1 MRARSQGSKRGR
13 RVKMK
18 LQINVECRN
27 LDKEAVFKLVELL
40 EGTPKDK
47 KVEAEAEEPA
57 PLAHEMDETSSEVTL
72 EDLAA
77 ATRPLLDEGKHEEVR
92 ALLTKYNVK
101 SLPELKESQRIDF
114 LRELKRLREGVQ

>member
-1 MRARSQGSKRGR
+1 MSKEGER
-13 RVKMK
+13 KMK

-27 LDKEAVFKLVELL
+27 LDKEAVFKLVDLL
-40 EGTPKDK
+40 EGTPNDRA
-47 KVEAEAEEPA
+47 EAEAEEPA
-57 PLAHEMDETSSEVTL
+57 PLAHEVEETSAEVTL

-92 ALLTKYNVK
+92 ALLTKYSVK

-114 LRELKRLREGVQ
+114 LRQLRRIGKEA

>member
-1 MRARSQGSKRGR
+1 
-13 RVKMK
+13 MK
-18 LQINVECRN
+18 LQINVECQN

-40 EGTPKDK
+40 EGTPKERA
-47 KVEAEAEEPA
+47 EAEAEKPA
-57 PLAHEMDETSSEVTL
+57 PLAHEMDETSPGVTL

-114 LRELKRLREGVQ
+114 LGQLKRIREGA

>member
-1 MRARSQGSKRGR
+1 MSKEGER
-13 RVKMK
+13 KMK

-40 EGTPKDK
+40 EGTPSDR
-47 KVEAEAEEPA
+47 AETEPETEEPA
-57 PLAHEMDETSSEVTL
+57 PLAHEMDDTGAEVAL

-77 ATRPLLDEGKHEEVR
+77 AARPLLDEGKHEEVR
-92 ALLTKYNVK
+92 ALLTKYSVK

-114 LRELKRLREGVQ
+114 LRQLRKLGKGA

>member
-1 MRARSQGSKRGR
+1 
-13 RVKMK
+13 MK

-40 EGTPKDK
+40 EGTPSDR
-47 KVEAEAEEPA
+47 AETETEEPA
-57 PLAHEMDETSSEVTL
+57 PLAHEMDEPGAEVTL

-101 SLPELKESQRIDF
+101 SLPELKESQRVDF
-114 LRELKRLREGVQ
+114 LRQLRGMRKEA

>member
-1 MRARSQGSKRGR
+1 
-13 RVKMK
+13 MK

-40 EGTPKDK
+40 EGSPNGR
-47 KVEAEAEEPA
+47 AETKAEDPA
-57 PLAHEMDETSSEVTL
+57 PLAHEVEERTNTQITL

-77 ATRPLLDEGKHEEVR
+77 ATRPLLDEGKHEDVR

-101 SLPELKESQRIDF
+101 SLPELKESQRVDF
-114 LRELKRLREGVQ
+114 SRELKRLREGV

>member
-1 MRARSQGSKRGR
+1 MSKEGERE
-13 RVKMK
+13 MK
-18 LQINVECRN
+18 LQINVECQN

-40 EGTPKDK
+40 EGTPADK
-47 KVEAEAEEPA
+47 AGAEAEEPA
-57 PLAHEMDETSSEVTL
+57 HLAHEMDETGAEVTL

-92 ALLTKYNVK
+92 ALLTRYHVK

-114 LRELKRLREGVQ
+114 LRELKRLREGA